1 MLPHLT
7 EGNGINRSVRLIPP
21 QLRRGRD
28 HVAKIEEGD
37 MAQPL
42 IAFAIDVFRIGQKTP
57 VAIDIGGAEGP
68 DLRLKLGV
76 VVRIVEL
83 RPVLPV
89 KAIKGMDRHQ
99 LHRSEEHTSELQ
111 SLMRNPYA
119 VLCL

>member
-1 MLPHLT
+1 
-7 EGNGINRSVRLIPP
+7 
-21 QLRRGRD
+21 
-28 HVAKIEEGD
+28 

-42 IAFAIDVFRIGQKTP
+42 IAFAIDVFRIGQRTP

-99 LHRSEEHTSELQ
+99 LHMGGHSPSADRKSVVSGK
-111 SLMRNPYA
+111 SVA
-119 VLCL
+119 VRVDIGGRRIIKTKKTKIN